1 MKLTEPGLG
10 VLVEGS
16 WFSSWPD
23 PILHCTSRRLMGV
36 EQKKREGFAE
46 EVATERRFEG
56 GLKGVKRVVE
66 MGVI

>member
-1 MKLTEPGLG
+1 MSNKNVNGIYSTDPDELW
-10 VLVEGS
+10 VE
-16 WFSSWPD
+16 
-23 PILHCTSRRLMGV
+23 V
-36 EQKKREGFAE
+36 REGFAE